1 VLRVPER
8 SAGVA
13 ADREPE
19 FGGVIGERIVV
30 TFEQF
35 VVAGFRLATPGLC
48 FLRLACVAQDAGEL
62 RRVVGIVGCE
72 CQRPQAGDGRRCLP
86 PGSVE
91 FG

>member
-1 VLRVPER
+1 VLREPER

-30 TFEQF
+30 TLEQF
-35 VVAGFRLATPGLC
+35 VVAGFGLAAPDLRLLG
-48 FLRLACVAQDAGEL
+48 LACVAEDAGEL
-62 RRVVGIVGCE
+62 RRVVGIIGSE
-72 CQRPQAGDGRRCLP
+72 RQRPEAGDGRRRLP
-86 PGSVE
+86 QGSVE